1 MVARKPVD
9 VVAVVLACGLAGA
22 VLGILVAT
30 TVQILHTGH
39 GPEVEL
45 SDNATQ
51 VLVGA
56 IGALTGLLGGY
67 MGSRRPPPPPD
78 EPEAPEAPDEGG

>member
-1 MVARKPVD
+1 MRHRGRPVD
-9 VVAVVLACGLAGA
+9 VVAVILAPALAGL
-22 VLGILVAT
+22 VWLILIAT
-30 TVQILHTGH
+30 TVQILHTGR

-56 IGALTGLLGGY
+56 TGALTGLLGGY
-67 MGSRRPPPPPD
+67 MGSRRPPPPPSTD
-78 EPEAPEAPDEGG
+78 QEGAPHD

>member
-1 MVARKPVD
+1 MRPRQPVD
-9 VVAVVLACGLAGA
+9 VVAAILACGLAGA

-30 TVQILHTGH
+30 AVQILHTGK

-56 IGALTGLLGGY
+56 VGALTGLLGGY
-67 MGSRRPPPPPD
+67 MGARRRGGPD
-78 EPEAPEAPDEGG
+78 E

>member
-1 MVARKPVD
+1 MLPEPPPDDDGRKPVD
-9 VVAVVLACGLAGA
+9 RVALILAVALAGL
-22 VLGILVAT
+22 VWLILLTT
-30 TVQILHTGH
+30 TVQILHTGR

-56 IGALTGLLGGY
+56 TGAVTGLLGGY
-67 MGSRRPPPPPD
+67 MGSRRPRS
-78 EPEAPEAPDEGG
+78 

>member
-1 MVARKPVD
+1 MRPRQPVD
-9 VVAVVLACGLAGA
+9 VVAAILACGLAGA

-30 TVQILHTGH
+30 AVQIIHTGK

-56 IGALTGLLGGY
+56 VGALTGLLGGY
-67 MGSRRPPPPPD
+67 MGARRRGPPD
-78 EPEAPEAPDEGG
+78 TDGD